1 MIRIQPSSSGSNH
14 ILIGSDLKDRGAA
27 RREVDQW
34 IAGHRCRVAK
44 TARHLSVF
52 DKGVAVREWVLV
64 ERLAEPEAPLPQQA
78 QPQQS
83 PLADL
88 PRPSLPPFRYRTVF
102 APMLPTIRKD
112 VAA

>member
-27 RREVDQW
+27 RQEVDQW

-52 DKGVAVREWVLV
+52 DKGVPVREWVLV
-64 ERLAEPEAPLPQQA
+64 ERLAEPEPQVTQVT
-78 QPQQS
+78 
-83 PLADL
+83 PLAQL
-88 PRPSLPPFRYRTVF
+88 PRPSLPPLRYRTVF
-102 APMLPTIRKD
+102 APMLPTIIRRD
-112 VAA
+112 AA